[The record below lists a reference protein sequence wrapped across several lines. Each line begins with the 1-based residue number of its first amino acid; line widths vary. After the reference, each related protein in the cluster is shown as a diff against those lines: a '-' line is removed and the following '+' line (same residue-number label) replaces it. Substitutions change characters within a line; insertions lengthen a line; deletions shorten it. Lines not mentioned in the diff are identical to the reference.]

1 MARIPYPDMAQAH
14 PKVREAYE
22 ALPTKLNIFR
32 MLAHA
37 ERNYAGFMQL
47 GGTILGRQKLD
58 ARLRELAILRIAQ
71 VSRARY
77 EWDQH
82 VPIALAAGVTQ
93 EQIDALEAGRS
104 EAACFDK
111 IDGLLLDFT
120 GEVMRDVRASDA
132 SLARMT
138 EQFSSQEV
146 VELVLVIGFYMM
158 VARLLETTGVDLE
171 S

>member
-22 ALPTKLNIFR
+22 ALPAKLNIFR